1 MITTVSDPKC
11 QLVTA
16 SNNAS
21 ADTEKSLAVLSRGTS
36 NDLVDNVS
44 GLSSKAAVSVD
55 NNNMVVHQST
65 VSIPPTSNMADTTCV
80 ATGSPLPAVPPT
92 ESIPPVLGLM
102 SRLIPQ
108 IIQTMRMINGQLLAT
123 RRKVSQKGIN

>member
-1 MITTVSDPKC
+1 M
-11 QLVTA
+11 VTA
-16 SNNAS
+16 SDNAS
-21 ADTEKSLAVLSRGTS
+21 PDTEKSLAALSPRGTS

-55 NNNMVVHQST
+55 NNNMVVHQLT

-92 ESIPPVLGLM
+92 ESIPPVLGLIKQATALRLM